1 MERAGLAVARLAR
14 ALHPHA
20 QRVSLG
26 CGPGNNGG
34 DGFVAARHLH
44 AHGTQVRV
52 RWIGDETR
60 MPADAREALRR
71 ARAAGVAVTPWSGPG
86 DAGPADLAI
95 DALLG
100 LGTRRPPDGAV
111 RAAIEA
117 MAAERAPV
125 LAVDL
130 PSGLHADTGQP
141 LGDVAVRAEATLALL
156 TLKPGLFT
164 GQGRDFAGT
173 VWWDPLGVDATGPTA
188 WLSGPPAALPEAHA
202 THKGERGD
210 VYAIGGA
217 PGMTGAVSLA
227 ARAALAAGAGRVY
240 VSPLDES
247 AVALDGCR
255 PELMWRRSAWKLA
268 PSTLGAATIVC
279 GCGGG
284 TAVRAAL
291 PALLAHA
298 ARLVLDAD
306 ALNVV
311 AADLPLQSL
320 LRGRSTR
327 GLPTLLTPHPLEA
340 ARLLGIH
347 ARDVQADRLAAASAL
362 AERFGCAILLKGSGS
377 VIAAPEVTPC
387 INPTGN
393 AALATAGSG
402 DVLAGWAAGL
412 WARQPAAT
420 ASAIGTAAAW
430 THGDT
435 ADRHRAR
442 GRLGP
447 LLAADLADR
456 MAP

>member
-1 MERAGLAVARLAR
+1 
-14 ALHPHA
+14 
-20 QRVSLG
+20 
-26 CGPGNNGG
+26 
-34 DGFVAARHLH
+34 
-44 AHGTQVRV
+44 
-52 RWIGDETR
+52 
-60 MPADAREALRR
+60 
-71 ARAAGVAVTPWSGPG
+71 
-86 DAGPADLAI
+86 
-95 DALLG
+95 
-100 LGTRRPPDGAV
+100 
-111 RAAIEA
+111 
-117 MAAERAPV
+117 
-125 LAVDL
+125 
-130 PSGLHADTGQP
+130 
-141 LGDVAVRAEATLALL
+141 
-156 TLKPGLFT
+156 
-164 GQGRDFAGT
+164 
-173 VWWDPLGVDATGPTA
+173 
-188 WLSGPPAALPEAHA
+188 
-202 THKGERGD
+202 
-210 VYAIGGA
+210 
-217 PGMTGAVSLA
+217 
-227 ARAALAAGAGRVY
+227 
-240 VSPLDES
+240 
-247 AVALDGCR
+247 
-255 PELMWRRSAWKLA
+255 MWRRSAWKLA